1 MYEYTHSEKRNYF
14 RMQLN
19 CPIYIATEDGTRRQT
34 GVCVNLS
41 VKGILIELDEEFPV
55 GTSLIIKLEPGMEIS
70 PALSGMVEVLR
81 VQRDEQSGKYL
92 IGGLLE
98 TEVVV

>member
-1 MYEYTHSEKRNYF
+1 MFEYTHSEKRNYF

-19 CPIYIATEDGTRRQT
+19 CPVYISTENGTRQQS
-34 GVCVNLS
+34 GVCINLS
-41 VKGILIELDEEFPV
+41 VKGILIELDEEIQV
-55 GTSLIIKLEPGMEIS
+55 GASLIIKLEPGLDIS
-70 PALSGMVEVLR
+70 PALSGVVEVLR
-81 VQRDEQSGKYL
+81 VQQNKETGKYL